1 VRIPLSRTSAVA
13 AALASAA
20 VLSGCGSDAEA
31 KQDCLRD
38 AYNTAEAAA
47 VARAYNEGKLGSREQ
62 IESELTGPGRRG
74 ATFFDS
80 SGELIPYARLDLKH
94 QVQFVAW
101 MTTGRVGEL
110 TFDAR
115 ERARANADPD
125 C

>member
-1 VRIPLSRTSAVA
+1 VHIPPSRTSAVA
-13 AALASAA
+13 AALVSA
-20 VLSGCGSDAEA
+20 VMLSGCGSDAEA

-38 AYNTAEAAA
+38 AYNSAEAAA
-47 VARAYNEGKLGSREQ
+47 VASAYEDGKLGSRAKVQ
-62 IESELTGPGRRG
+62 SELNPS
-74 ATFFDS
+74 FFDD
-80 SGELIPYARLDLKH
+80 SGRLIPYERLDLQHK
-94 QVQFVAW
+94 VQFIGW

>member
-1 VRIPLSRTSAVA
+1 VRIPPFHASALA
-13 AALASAA
+13 ATLISAAL
-20 VLSGCGSDAEA
+20 LSGCGSDAEA

-38 AYNTAEAAA
+38 AYNSAEAAA
-47 VARAYNEGKLGSREQ
+47 VARAYEQGKLGSRTKV
-62 IESELTGPGRRG
+62 ESELNGPPEGG
-74 ATFFDS
+74 ASFFDD
-80 SGELIPYARLDLKH
+80 SGQLIPYQRLDLSHK
-94 QVQFVAW
+94 VQFIAW